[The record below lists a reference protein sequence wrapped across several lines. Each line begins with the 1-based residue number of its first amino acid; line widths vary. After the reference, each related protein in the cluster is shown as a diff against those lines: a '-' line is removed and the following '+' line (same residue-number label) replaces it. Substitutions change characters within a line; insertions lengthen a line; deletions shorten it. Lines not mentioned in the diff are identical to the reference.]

1 MSSASGRP
9 PAAIPPKRR
18 DSSTAVWWILGI
30 VAGGIVVMVVFGLAL
45 AGMLLHNLH
54 VRNQGQNVEIQT
66 PVGGIKVG
74 HEATVN
80 LPVYPGS
87 TSASSHDN
95 ANVELSA
102 GDGGFALAVENYQ
115 TTADLDKVSA
125 WYAQK
130 LGPSFRREK
139 EGSPPRSRAWMQ
151 TAMRTSPSWTIAA
164 TGRAS
169 WRSRTRTTAWKSS
182 WCASARKK
190 RSKRAPRP
198 RQPRFAI
205 SL

>member
-18 DSSTAVWWILGI
+18 DSTTTVWWILGI

-45 AGMLLHNLH
+45 AGVLIHNLH

-87 TSASSHDN
+87 ESADSHN

-102 GDGGFALAVENYQ
+102 GDEGFAIAVEKYQ
-115 TTADLDKVSA
+115 TTDGLGKVSSWYKQRLGSSFRLEKRGSYGKIHDVDATSDADLAFVDDRGDGARIVALTSKDNCVEIA
-125 WYAQK
+125 LVRVGK
-130 LGPSFRREK
+130 K
-139 EGSPPRSRAWMQ
+139 ETQ
-151 TAMRTSPSWTIAA
+151 
-164 TGRAS
+164 
-169 WRSRTRTTAWKSS
+169 
-182 WCASARKK
+182 
-190 RSKRAPRP
+190 
-198 RQPRFAI
+198 
-205 SL
+205 